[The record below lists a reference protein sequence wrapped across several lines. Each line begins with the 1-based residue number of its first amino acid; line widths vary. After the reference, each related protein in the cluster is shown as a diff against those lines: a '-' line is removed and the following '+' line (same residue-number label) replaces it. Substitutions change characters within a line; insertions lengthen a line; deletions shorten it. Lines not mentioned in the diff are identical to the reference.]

1 MHPLMAHTSPLLHTH
16 IHILWAYATTK
27 HIYTYTSPR
36 LECTHAHTRIRTH
49 MRTHMYVQPY
59 ELLAAQ
65 HLDMDIERYL
75 TVSA

>member
-1 MHPLMAHTSPLLHTH
+1 
-16 IHILWAYATTK
+16 
-27 HIYTYTSPR
+27 
-36 LECTHAHTRIRTH
+36 